1 MDNTSEFE
9 DLVQEL
15 DVFEQEAKSLQEKV
29 ARLMHDAR
37 EVSSVASGP
46 DGAAEGFS
54 EGGES

>member
-1 MDNTSEFE
+1 MDNTAEFE
-9 DLVQEL
+9 DLVQKL
-15 DVFEQEAKSLQEKV
+15 DTFEQEAKSLQEKI

-37 EVSSVASGP
+37 EVSGVPSGP

>member
-37 EVSSVASGP
+37 EVSAPPSGA
-46 DGAAEGFS
+46 DGASDA